1 MYYMG
6 VDVSKHHRDATVIDA
21 TGQQVMTPFRF
32 PNTRRG
38 VNTLLAR
45 IQRLDGQPCMAKEL
59 SSFGHSPSHSPIV

>member
-38 VNTLLAR
+38 GQYLAGPDPEAGWSAVHG
-45 IQRLDGQPCMAKEL
+45 QRA
-59 SSFGHSPSHSPIV
+59 